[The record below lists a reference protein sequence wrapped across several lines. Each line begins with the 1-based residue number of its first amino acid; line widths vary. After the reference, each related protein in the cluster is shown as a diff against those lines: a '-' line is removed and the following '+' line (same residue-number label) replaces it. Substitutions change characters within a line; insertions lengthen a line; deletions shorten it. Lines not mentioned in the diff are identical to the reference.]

1 MKTASDFLASHVQG
15 IPRSGIR
22 DFFELVQ
29 KRGDVISLG
38 IGEPDVS
45 APWAVR
51 EAAIFAL
58 ENGRTG
64 YTSNLGS
71 LKLRREISK
80 YIEKICGSSYDAES
94 EILVTVG
101 VSEAIDLALR
111 AVINPG
117 ETVLYHEPCYVS
129 YAPSIT
135 LAHGKGR
142 GIPTRAEMGF
152 RLEAEAVA
160 QAASHGAKVLL
171 LNFPTNPTGAVMA
184 GKDLDALAKVCVEKN
199 LLVISDEIYAELSYE
214 GPHESIVTRPGMR
227 ERTILLHG
235 LSKAFA
241 MTGFRIG
248 YACAP
253 APLIE
258 AMMKIHQYAILCAA
272 TPSQEAAVEALRG
285 AEATTSAA
293 RSKYQ
298 IRRDYLR
305 GKLGEAGLRTTNP
318 AGAFYLFVDVRS
330 TGLSSRDFALRLLE
344 EEKVAVVPG
353 EAFGPGGEGF
363 VRCSYATGL
372 EQIEV
377 AATRIA
383 RFVKKLKG
391 SQGASSLVA
400 AR

>member
-1 MKTASDFLASHVQG
+1 MKSAGDFLADHVKG

-22 DFFELVQ
+22 DFFEIVQ

-51 EAAIFAL
+51 EAAIYSL
-58 ENGRTG
+58 EHGRTG
-64 YTSNLGS
+64 YTSNSGS
-71 LKLRREISK
+71 LKLRNEISG
-80 YIEKICGSSYDAES
+80 YVEKVFGQRYQAES

-111 AVINPG
+111 AVLNPG

-135 LAHGKGR
+135 LAHAKGKG
-142 GIPTRAEMGF
+142 IQTHAAHGF
-152 RLEAEAVA
+152 RLDAKAVA
-160 QAASHGAKVLL
+160 DAAQGAKVLL
-171 LNFPTNPTGAVMA
+171 LNFPTNPTGAVLK
-184 GKDLDALAKVCVEKN
+184 GKELDALAKVCVEKN

-214 GPHESIVTRPGMR
+214 GSHESIVTRPGMR

-258 AMMKIHQYAILCAA
+258 AMMKIHQYAILCAS
-272 TPSQEAAVEALRG
+272 TLSQEAAVEALKG
-285 AEATTSAA
+285 AEVTTGEA
-293 RSKYQ
+293 RESYR
-298 IRRDYLR
+298 IRRDFLKR
-305 GKLGEAGLRTTNP
+305 KMEEAGLQPTQP
-318 AGAFYLFVDVRS
+318 AGAFYLFVDIRS
-330 TGLSSRDFALRLLE
+330 TGLTSREFALQLLE

-353 EAFGPGGEGF
+353 EAFGPGGQGF
-363 VRCSYATGL
+363 VRCSYATSL
-372 EQIEV
+372 DRIEV
-377 AATRIA
+377 AAERIV
-383 RFVKKLKG
+383 RFAKKFGK
-391 SQGASSLVA
+391 ASPRLAVL
-400 AR
+400 R

>member
-1 MKTASDFLASHVQG
+1 MKEATDFLAEHVKG

-51 EAAIFAL
+51 EAAIYSL
-58 ENGRTG
+58 EHGRTG

-71 LKLRREISK
+71 VKFRNEIAAYVGKVFGQK
-80 YIEKICGSSYDAES
+80 YTAEN

-111 AVINPG
+111 AVLNSG

-129 YAPSIT
+129 YAPSIS
-135 LAHGKGR
+135 LAHAKGR
-142 GIPTRAEMGF
+142 AIRTRAEDGF
-152 RLEAEAVA
+152 RLDPRAVAEA
-160 QAASHGAKVLL
+160 SCGAKVLL
-171 LNFPTNPTGAVMA
+171 LNFPTNPTGAVLS
-184 GKDLDALAKVCVEKN
+184 GKDLDALAKVCVEKD

-214 GPHESIVTRPGMR
+214 GAHESIVTRPGMR

-253 APLIE
+253 APLID
-258 AMMKIHQYAILCAA
+258 AMMKIHQYAILCAS
-272 TPSQEAAVEALRG
+272 TLSQEAGVEALRG
-285 AEATTSAA
+285 AEATTTEA
-293 RSKYQ
+293 RESYR
-298 IRRDYLR
+298 IRRDFLR
-305 GKLGEAGLRTTNP
+305 RRLEEAGLKPTNP

-330 TGLSSRDFALRLLE
+330 TGLTSREFALRLLE

-363 VRCSYATGL
+363 IRCSYATAL
-372 EQIEV
+372 DRIEV
-377 AATRIA
+377 AADRIV
-383 RFVKKLKG
+383 RFVEKLRG
-391 SQGASSLVA
+391 VEPRLVA

>member
-1 MKTASDFLASHVQG
+1 VKKTSEFLATHVQA

-38 IGEPDVS
+38 IGEPDIS

-51 EAAIFAL
+51 EAAIFSL

-71 LKLRREISK
+71 LKLREEISK
-80 YIEKICGSSYDAES
+80 YIEKICGPSYDPES

-129 YAPSIT
+129 YAPSIS

-142 GIPTRAEMGF
+142 GIPTRAEDGF
-152 RLEAEAVA
+152 RLEPAAVA
-160 QAASHGAKVLL
+160 KAATAGAKVLL
-171 LNFPTNPTGAVMA
+171 LNFPTNPTGAVMR

-214 GPHESIVTRPGMR
+214 GAHESIVTRPGMR

-285 AEATTSAA
+285 AEATTREA
-293 RSKYQ
+293 RAKYQ

-305 GKLGEAGLRTTNP
+305 NKLEEAGLRPTNP

-330 TGLSSRDFALRLLE
+330 TGLSSREFALRLLD

-372 EQIEV
+372 DRIEV
-377 AATRIA
+377 AAERIV
-383 RFVKKLKG
+383 RFVKKIKG
-391 SQGASSLVA
+391 GHGAPALVGT
-400 AR
+400 R

>member
-1 MKTASDFLASHVQG
+1 MKKANDFLAEHVKG

-22 DFFELVQ
+22 DFFEIVQ

-38 IGEPDVS
+38 IGEPDIS

-51 EAAIFAL
+51 EAAIYSL
-58 ENGRTG
+58 EHGRTG
-64 YTSNLGS
+64 YTSNSGT
-71 LKLRREISK
+71 LKLRNEISA
-80 YIEKICGSSYDAES
+80 YIEKIFGQRYIPES

-111 AVINPG
+111 AVLNPG

-135 LAHGKGR
+135 LAHGR
-142 GIPTRAEMGF
+142 GKVIRTKAEDGF
-152 RLEAEAVA
+152 RLDAKAVAEAA
-160 QAASHGAKVLL
+160 EGAKVLL
-171 LNFPTNPTGAVMA
+171 LNFPTNPTGAVLR
-184 GKDLDALAKVCVEKN
+184 GRELDALAKVCVEKN

-214 GPHESIVTRPGMR
+214 GAHESIVTRPGMR

-258 AMMKIHQYAILCAA
+258 AMMKIHQYAILCAS
-272 TPSQEAAVEALRG
+272 TLSQEAAVEALRG
-285 AEATTSAA
+285 AEGTTHEA
-293 RSKYQ
+293 RESYR
-298 IRRDYLR
+298 IRRDFLR
-305 GKLGEAGLRTTNP
+305 RKLEEAGLKPTNP

-330 TGLSSRDFALRLLE
+330 TGLTSREFALQLLE

-363 VRCSYATGL
+363 VRCSYSTAL
-372 EQIEV
+372 DRIEV
-377 AATRIA
+377 AAERIS
-383 RFVKKLKG
+383 RFAKKLR
-391 SQGASSLVA
+391 QGQPQLAA

>member
-1 MKTASDFLASHVQG
+1 VKSAGDFLADHVKG

-22 DFFELVQ
+22 DFFEIVQ

-51 EAAIFAL
+51 EAAIYSL
-58 ENGRTG
+58 EHGRTG
-64 YTSNLGS
+64 YTSNSGS
-71 LKLRREISK
+71 LKLRNEISG
-80 YIEKICGSSYDAES
+80 YVEKVFGQRYQAES

-111 AVINPG
+111 AVLNPG

-135 LAHGKGR
+135 LAHAKGKG
-142 GIPTRAEMGF
+142 IQTHAANGF
-152 RLEAEAVA
+152 RLDAKAVA
-160 QAASHGAKVLL
+160 DAAEGAKVLL
-171 LNFPTNPTGAVMA
+171 LNFPTNPTGAVLK
-184 GKDLDALAKVCVEKN
+184 GKELDALAKVCVEKN

-214 GPHESIVTRPGMR
+214 GSHESIVTRPGMR

-258 AMMKIHQYAILCAA
+258 AMMKIHQYAILCAS
-272 TPSQEAAVEALRG
+272 TLSQEAAVEALKG
-285 AEATTSAA
+285 AEVTTGEA
-293 RSKYQ
+293 RESYR
-298 IRRDYLR
+298 IRRDFLKR
-305 GKLGEAGLRTTNP
+305 KMEEAGLQPTQP
-318 AGAFYLFVDVRS
+318 AGAFYLFVDIRS
-330 TGLSSRDFALRLLE
+330 TGLTSREFALQLLE

-353 EAFGPGGEGF
+353 EAFGPGGQGF
-363 VRCSYATGL
+363 VRCSYATSL
-372 EQIEV
+372 DRIEV
-377 AATRIA
+377 AAERIV
-383 RFVKKLKG
+383 RFAKKFGK
-391 SQGASSLVA
+391 ASLRLAVV
-400 AR
+400 R

>member
-1 MKTASDFLASHVQG
+1 MKNAGDFLADHVQG

-22 DFFELVQ
+22 DFFEIVQ

-51 EAAIFAL
+51 EAAIYSL
-58 ENGRTG
+58 EHGRTG
-64 YTSNLGS
+64 YTSNSGS
-71 LKLRREISK
+71 LKLRNEISG
-80 YIEKICGSSYDAES
+80 YVEKVFGQRYQAES

-111 AVINPG
+111 AVLNPG

-135 LAHGKGR
+135 LAHAKGR
-142 GIPTRAEMGF
+142 AIRTSAEDGF
-152 RLEAEAVA
+152 RLDPKAVA
-160 QAASHGAKVLL
+160 DAAKGAKVLL
-171 LNFPTNPTGAVMA
+171 LNFPTNPTGAVLK
-184 GKDLDALAKVCVEKN
+184 GKELDALAKVCVEKN

-214 GPHESIVTRPGMR
+214 GSHESIVTRPGMR

-258 AMMKIHQYAILCAA
+258 AMMKIHQYAILCAS
-272 TPSQEAAVEALRG
+272 TLSQEAAVEALKG
-285 AEATTSAA
+285 AEVTTGEA
-293 RSKYQ
+293 RESYR
-298 IRRDYLR
+298 IRRDFLKR
-305 GKLGEAGLRTTNP
+305 KMEEAGLQPTQP
-318 AGAFYLFVDVRS
+318 AGAFYLFVDIRS
-330 TGLSSRDFALRLLE
+330 TGLTSREFALQLLE

-363 VRCSYATGL
+363 VRCSYATSL
-372 EQIEV
+372 DRIEV
-377 AATRIA
+377 AAERIV
-383 RFVKKLKG
+383 RFAKKFGKAQPRL
-391 SQGASSLVA
+391 AA

>member
-1 MKTASDFLASHVQG
+1 MKKTSEFLATHVQA

-38 IGEPDVS
+38 IGEPDIS

-51 EAAIFAL
+51 EAAIFSL

-71 LKLRREISK
+71 LKLRGEISK
-80 YIEKICGSSYDAES
+80 YMEKICGPSYDPET

-129 YAPSIT
+129 YAPSIN

-142 GIPTRAEMGF
+142 GIPTRAEDGF
-152 RLEAEAVA
+152 RLEPEAVA
-160 QAASHGAKVLL
+160 KAATAGAKVLL
-171 LNFPTNPTGAVMA
+171 LNFPTNPTGAVMK

-214 GPHESIVTRPGMR
+214 GAHESIVTRPGMR

-253 APLIE
+253 AHLIE

-285 AEATTSAA
+285 AEATTSEA
-293 RSKYQ
+293 RAKYQ

-305 GKLGEAGLRTTNP
+305 NKLEEAGLRPTNP

-330 TGLSSRDFALRLLE
+330 TGLSSREFALRLLD

-372 EQIEV
+372 DRIEV
-377 AATRIA
+377 AAERIV
-383 RFVKKLKG
+383 RFVKKIKG
-391 SQGASSLVA
+391 GHGAPALVGT
-400 AR
+400 R

>member
-1 MKTASDFLASHVQG
+1 MKQPVDFLAEHVKG

-51 EAAIFAL
+51 EAAIYSL
-58 ENGRTG
+58 EHGRTG

-71 LKLRREISK
+71 LKFRNEIATYVEKVFGQK
-80 YIEKICGSSYDAES
+80 YSAEN

-111 AVINPG
+111 AVLNPG

-129 YAPSIT
+129 YAPSIS
-135 LAHGKGR
+135 LAHAKGR
-142 GIPTRAEMGF
+142 AIRTRAEDGF
-152 RLEAEAVA
+152 RLDPRAVAEAA
-160 QAASHGAKVLL
+160 TGAKVLL
-171 LNFPTNPTGAVMA
+171 LNFPTNPTGAVLL
-184 GKDLDALAKVCVEKN
+184 GKDLDALAKVCVEKD

-253 APLIE
+253 APLID
-258 AMMKIHQYAILCAA
+258 AMMKIHQYAILCAS
-272 TPSQEAAVEALRG
+272 TLSQEAGVEALRG
-285 AEATTSAA
+285 AETTTTEA
-293 RSKYQ
+293 RESYR
-298 IRRDYLR
+298 IRRDFLR
-305 GKLGEAGLRTTNP
+305 RRLEEAGLKPTNP

-330 TGLSSRDFALRLLE
+330 TGLTSREFALRLLE

-363 VRCSYATGL
+363 IRCSYATAL
-372 EQIEV
+372 DRIEV
-377 AATRIA
+377 AADRIV
-383 RFVKKLKG
+383 RFVGKLRG
-391 SQGASSLVA
+391 VEPRLVV

>member
-1 MKTASDFLASHVQG
+1 MKQAVDFLAEHVKG

-51 EAAIFAL
+51 EAALYSL
-58 ENGRTG
+58 EHGRTG

-71 LKLRREISK
+71 VKFRNEIAT
-80 YIEKICGSSYDAES
+80 YVEKVFGQRYSAEN

-111 AVINPG
+111 AVLNPG

-129 YAPSIT
+129 YAPSIS
-135 LAHGKGR
+135 LAHAKGWAIR
-142 GIPTRAEMGF
+142 TRAEDGF
-152 RLEAEAVA
+152 RLDPKAVAEA
-160 QAASHGAKVLL
+160 ASGAKVLL
-171 LNFPTNPTGAVMA
+171 LNFPTNPTGAVLS
-184 GKDLDALAKVCVEKN
+184 GKDLDALAKVCVEKD

-214 GPHESIVTRPGMR
+214 GSHESIVTRPGMR

-258 AMMKIHQYAILCAA
+258 AMMKIHQYAILCAS
-272 TPSQEAAVEALRG
+272 TLSQEAAVEALKG
-285 AEATTSAA
+285 AEVTTGEA
-293 RSKYQ
+293 RESYR
-298 IRRDYLR
+298 IRRDYLKR
-305 GKLGEAGLRTTNP
+305 KMEEAGLKPTQP
-318 AGAFYLFVDVRS
+318 AGAFYLFVDIRS
-330 TGLSSRDFALRLLE
+330 TGLTSREFALQLLE

-363 VRCSYATGL
+363 VRCSYATSL
-372 EQIEV
+372 DRIEV
-377 AATRIA
+377 AAERIV
-383 RFVKKLKG
+383 RFAKKFGKAQPRL
-391 SQGASSLVA
+391 AA

>member
-1 MKTASDFLASHVQG
+1 MKQPVDFLAEHVKG

-51 EAAIFAL
+51 EAAIYSL
-58 ENGRTG
+58 EHGRTG

-71 LKLRREISK
+71 LKFRNEIATYVEKVFGQK
-80 YIEKICGSSYDAES
+80 YSAEN

-111 AVINPG
+111 AVLNPG

-129 YAPSIT
+129 YAPSIS
-135 LAHGKGR
+135 LAHAKGR
-142 GIPTRAEMGF
+142 AIRTRAEDGF
-152 RLEAEAVA
+152 RLDPRAVAEAA
-160 QAASHGAKVLL
+160 TGAKVLL
-171 LNFPTNPTGAVMA
+171 LNFPTNPTGAVLL
-184 GKDLDALAKVCVEKN
+184 GKDLDALAKVCVEKD

-253 APLIE
+253 APLID
-258 AMMKIHQYAILCAA
+258 AMMKIHQYAILCAS
-272 TPSQEAAVEALRG
+272 TLSQEAGVEALRG
-285 AEATTSAA
+285 AETTTTEA
-293 RSKYQ
+293 RESYR
-298 IRRDYLR
+298 IRRDFLR
-305 GKLGEAGLRTTNP
+305 RRLEEAGLKPTNP

-330 TGLSSRDFALRLLE
+330 TGLTSREFALRLLE

-353 EAFGPGGEGF
+353 EAFGSGGEGF
-363 VRCSYATGL
+363 IRCSYATAL
-372 EQIEV
+372 DRIEV
-377 AATRIA
+377 AADRIV
-383 RFVKKLKG
+383 RFVGKLRG
-391 SQGASSLVA
+391 VEPRLVA

>member
-1 MKTASDFLASHVQG
+1 MKSAGDFLADHVKG

-22 DFFELVQ
+22 DFFEIVQ

-51 EAAIFAL
+51 EAAIYSL
-58 ENGRTG
+58 EHGRTG
-64 YTSNLGS
+64 YTSNSGS
-71 LKLRREISK
+71 LKLRNEISG
-80 YIEKICGSSYDAES
+80 YVEKVFGQRYQAES

-111 AVINPG
+111 AVLNPG

-135 LAHGKGR
+135 LAHAKGKG
-142 GIPTRAEMGF
+142 IQTHAAHGF
-152 RLEAEAVA
+152 RLDAKAVA
-160 QAASHGAKVLL
+160 DAAQGAKVLL
-171 LNFPTNPTGAVMA
+171 LNFPTNPTGAVLK
-184 GKDLDALAKVCVEKN
+184 GKELDALAKVCVEKN

-214 GPHESIVTRPGMR
+214 GSHESIVTRPGMR

-258 AMMKIHQYAILCAA
+258 AMMKIHQYAILCAS
-272 TPSQEAAVEALRG
+272 TLSQEAAVEALKG
-285 AEATTSAA
+285 AEVTTGEA
-293 RSKYQ
+293 RESYR
-298 IRRDYLR
+298 IRRDFLKR
-305 GKLGEAGLRTTNP
+305 KMEEAGLQPTQP
-318 AGAFYLFVDVRS
+318 AGAFYLFVDIRS
-330 TGLSSRDFALRLLE
+330 TGLTSREFALQLLE

-353 EAFGPGGEGF
+353 EAFGPGGQGF
-363 VRCSYATGL
+363 VRCSYATSL
-372 EQIEV
+372 DRIEV
-377 AATRIA
+377 AAERIV
-383 RFVKKLKG
+383 RFAKKFGK
-391 SQGASSLVA
+391 ASPRWAVV
-400 AR
+400 R

>member
-1 MKTASDFLASHVQG
+1 MKKTSEFLATHVQA

-38 IGEPDVS
+38 IGEPDIS

-51 EAAIFAL
+51 EAAIFSL

-71 LKLRREISK
+71 LKLREEISK
-80 YIEKICGSSYDAES
+80 YIEKICGPSYDPES

-129 YAPSIT
+129 YAPSIS

-142 GIPTRAEMGF
+142 GIPTRAEDGF
-152 RLEAEAVA
+152 RLEPAAVA
-160 QAASHGAKVLL
+160 KAATAGVKVLL
-171 LNFPTNPTGAVMA
+171 LNFPTNPTGAVMR

-214 GPHESIVTRPGMR
+214 GAHESIVTRPGMR

-285 AEATTSAA
+285 AEATTSEA
-293 RSKYQ
+293 RAKYQ

-305 GKLGEAGLRTTNP
+305 NKLEEAGLRPTNP

-330 TGLSSRDFALRLLE
+330 TGLSSREFALRLLD

-372 EQIEV
+372 DRIEV
-377 AATRIA
+377 AAERIV
-383 RFVKKLKG
+383 RFVKKIKG
-391 SQGASSLVA
+391 GQGAPALVGT
-400 AR
+400 R

>member
-1 MKTASDFLASHVQG
+1 MKKANDFLAEHVKG

-22 DFFELVQ
+22 DFFEIVQ

-38 IGEPDVS
+38 IGEPDIS

-51 EAAIFAL
+51 EAAIYSL
-58 ENGRTG
+58 EHGRTG
-64 YTSNLGS
+64 YTSNSGT
-71 LKLRREISK
+71 LKLRNEISA
-80 YIEKICGSSYDAES
+80 YIEKIFGQRYIPES

-111 AVINPG
+111 AVLNPG

-135 LAHGKGR
+135 LAHGR
-142 GIPTRAEMGF
+142 GKVIRTKAEDGF
-152 RLEAEAVA
+152 RLDAKAVAEAA
-160 QAASHGAKVLL
+160 EGAKVLL
-171 LNFPTNPTGAVMA
+171 LNFPTNPTGAVLR
-184 GKDLDALAKVCVEKN
+184 GRELDALAKVCVEKN

-214 GPHESIVTRPGMR
+214 GAHESIVTRPGMR

-258 AMMKIHQYAILCAA
+258 AMMKIHQYAILCAS
-272 TPSQEAAVEALRG
+272 TLSQEAAVEALRG
-285 AEATTSAA
+285 AEGTTHEA
-293 RSKYQ
+293 RESYR
-298 IRRDYLR
+298 IRRDFLR
-305 GKLGEAGLRTTNP
+305 RKLEEAGLKPTNP

-330 TGLSSRDFALRLLE
+330 TGLTSREFALQLLE

-363 VRCSYATGL
+363 VRCSYSTAL
-372 EQIEV
+372 DRIEV
-377 AATRIA
+377 AAERIS
-383 RFVKKLKG
+383 RFVKKLR
-391 SQGASSLVA
+391 QGQPQLAA

>member
-1 MKTASDFLASHVQG
+1 MKKTSEFLATHVQA

-38 IGEPDVS
+38 IGEPDIS

-58 ENGRTG
+58 GNGRTG

-71 LKLRREISK
+71 LKLRGEISK
-80 YIEKICGSSYDAES
+80 YIEKICGPSYDPES

-129 YAPSIT
+129 YAPSIS

-142 GIPTRAEMGF
+142 GIPTRAEDGF
-152 RLEAEAVA
+152 RLEPGAVA
-160 QAASHGAKVLL
+160 KAATAGAKVLL
-171 LNFPTNPTGAVMA
+171 LNFPTNPTGAVMR

-214 GPHESIVTRPGMR
+214 GAHESIVTRPGMR

-285 AEATTSAA
+285 AEATTSEA
-293 RSKYQ
+293 RAKYQ

-305 GKLGEAGLRTTNP
+305 NKLEEAGLRPTNP

-330 TGLSSRDFALRLLE
+330 TGLSSREFALRLLD

-372 EQIEV
+372 DRIEV
-377 AATRIA
+377 AAERIV
-383 RFVKKLKG
+383 RFVKKIKG
-391 SQGASSLVA
+391 GHGAPALVGT
-400 AR
+400 R

>member
-1 MKTASDFLASHVQG
+1 MKQAVDFLAEHVKG

-51 EAAIFAL
+51 EAAIYSL
-58 ENGRTG
+58 EHGRTG

-71 LKLRREISK
+71 LKFRNEIATYVEKVFGQK
-80 YIEKICGSSYDAES
+80 YSAEN

-111 AVINPG
+111 AVLNPG

-129 YAPSIT
+129 YAPSIS
-135 LAHGKGR
+135 LAHAKGR
-142 GIPTRAEMGF
+142 AIRTRAEDGF
-152 RLEAEAVA
+152 RLDPRAVAEA
-160 QAASHGAKVLL
+160 ASGAKVLL
-171 LNFPTNPTGAVMA
+171 LNFPTNPTGAVLS
-184 GKDLDALAKVCVEKN
+184 GKDLDALAKVCVEKD

-214 GPHESIVTRPGMR
+214 GAHESIVTRPGMR

-253 APLIE
+253 APLID
-258 AMMKIHQYAILCAA
+258 AMMKIHQYAILCAS
-272 TPSQEAAVEALRG
+272 TLSQEAGVEALRG
-285 AEATTSAA
+285 AETTTSEA
-293 RSKYQ
+293 RESYR
-298 IRRDYLR
+298 IRRDFLR
-305 GKLGEAGLRTTNP
+305 RRLEEAGLKPTNP

-330 TGLSSRDFALRLLE
+330 TGLTSREFALRLLD

-363 VRCSYATGL
+363 IRCSYATAL
-372 EQIEV
+372 DRIEV
-377 AATRIA
+377 AADRIV
-383 RFVKKLKG
+383 RFVGKLRG
-391 SQGASSLVA
+391 VEPRLVA

>member
-1 MKTASDFLASHVQG
+1 MKSAGDFLADHVKG

-22 DFFELVQ
+22 DFFEIVQ

-51 EAAIFAL
+51 EAAIYSL
-58 ENGRTG
+58 EHGRTG
-64 YTSNLGS
+64 YTSNSGS
-71 LKLRREISK
+71 LKLRNEISG
-80 YIEKICGSSYDAES
+80 YVEKVFGQRYQAES

-111 AVINPG
+111 AVLNPG

-135 LAHGKGR
+135 LAHAKGKG
-142 GIPTRAEMGF
+142 IQTHAANGF
-152 RLEAEAVA
+152 RLDAKAVA
-160 QAASHGAKVLL
+160 DAAQGAKVLL
-171 LNFPTNPTGAVMA
+171 LNFPTNPTGAVLK
-184 GKDLDALAKVCVEKN
+184 GKELDALAKVCVEKN

-214 GPHESIVTRPGMR
+214 GSHESIVTRPGMR

-258 AMMKIHQYAILCAA
+258 AMMKIHQYAILCAS
-272 TPSQEAAVEALRG
+272 TLSQEAAVEALTG
-285 AEATTSAA
+285 AEVTTGEA
-293 RSKYQ
+293 RESYR
-298 IRRDYLR
+298 IRRDFLKR
-305 GKLGEAGLRTTNP
+305 KMEEAGLQPTQP
-318 AGAFYLFVDVRS
+318 AGAFYLFVDIRS
-330 TGLSSRDFALRLLE
+330 TGLTSREFALQLLE

-353 EAFGPGGEGF
+353 EAFGPGGQGF
-363 VRCSYATGL
+363 VRCSYATSL
-372 EQIEV
+372 DRIEV
-377 AATRIA
+377 AAERIV
-383 RFVKKLKG
+383 RFAKKFGK
-391 SQGASSLVA
+391 ASPRLAVV
-400 AR
+400 R

>member
-1 MKTASDFLASHVQG
+1 VKSAGDFLADHVKG

-22 DFFELVQ
+22 DFFEIVQ

-51 EAAIFAL
+51 EAAIYSL
-58 ENGRTG
+58 EHGRTG
-64 YTSNLGS
+64 YTSNSGS
-71 LKLRREISK
+71 LKLRNEISG
-80 YIEKICGSSYDAES
+80 YVEKVFGQRYQAES

-111 AVINPG
+111 AVLNPG

-135 LAHGKGR
+135 LAHAKGKG
-142 GIPTRAEMGF
+142 IQTHAANGF
-152 RLEAEAVA
+152 RLDAKAVA
-160 QAASHGAKVLL
+160 DVAEGAKVLL
-171 LNFPTNPTGAVMA
+171 LNFPTNPTGAGLK
-184 GKDLDALAKVCVEKN
+184 GKELDALAKVCVEKN

-214 GPHESIVTRPGMR
+214 GSHESIVTRPGMR

-258 AMMKIHQYAILCAA
+258 AMMKIHQYAILCAS
-272 TPSQEAAVEALRG
+272 TLSQEAAVEALKG
-285 AEATTSAA
+285 AEVTTGEA
-293 RSKYQ
+293 RESYR
-298 IRRDYLR
+298 IRRDFLKR
-305 GKLGEAGLRTTNP
+305 KMEEAGLQPTQP
-318 AGAFYLFVDVRS
+318 AGAFYLFVDIRS
-330 TGLSSRDFALRLLE
+330 TGLTSREFALQLLE

-353 EAFGPGGEGF
+353 EAFGPGGQGF
-363 VRCSYATGL
+363 VRCSYATSL
-372 EQIEV
+372 DRIEV
-377 AATRIA
+377 AAERIV
-383 RFVKKLKG
+383 RFAKKFGK
-391 SQGASSLVA
+391 ASPRLAVV
-400 AR
+400 R

>member
-1 MKTASDFLASHVQG
+1 VKKTSEFLATHVQA

-38 IGEPDVS
+38 IGEPDIS

-51 EAAIFAL
+51 EAAIFSL

-71 LKLRREISK
+71 LKLREEISK
-80 YIEKICGSSYDAES
+80 YIEKICGPSYDPES

-129 YAPSIT
+129 YAPSIS

-142 GIPTRAEMGF
+142 GIPTRAEDGF
-152 RLEAEAVA
+152 RLEPAAVA
-160 QAASHGAKVLL
+160 KAATAGAKVLL
-171 LNFPTNPTGAVMA
+171 LNFPTNPTGAVMR

-214 GPHESIVTRPGMR
+214 GAHESIVTRPGMR

-253 APLIE
+253 AHLIE

-285 AEATTSAA
+285 AEATTSEA
-293 RSKYQ
+293 RAKYQ

-305 GKLGEAGLRTTNP
+305 NKLEEAGLRPTNP

-330 TGLSSRDFALRLLE
+330 TGLSSREFALRLLD

-372 EQIEV
+372 DRIEV
-377 AATRIA
+377 AAERIV
-383 RFVKKLKG
+383 RFVKKIKG
-391 SQGASSLVA
+391 GHGAPALVGT
-400 AR
+400 R

>member
-1 MKTASDFLASHVQG
+1 MKQATDFLAEHVKE

-51 EAAIFAL
+51 EAAIYSL
-58 ENGRTG
+58 EHGRTG

-71 LKLRREISK
+71 VKFRNEITT
-80 YIEKICGSSYDAES
+80 YVEKIFGQRYSAET

-111 AVINPG
+111 AVLNPG

-129 YAPSIT
+129 YAPSIS
-135 LAHGKGR
+135 LAHAKGR
-142 GIPTRAEMGF
+142 AIRTRVEDAF
-152 RLEAEAVA
+152 RLDPKAVAEAA
-160 QAASHGAKVLL
+160 QGAKVLL
-171 LNFPTNPTGAVMA
+171 LNFPTNPTGAVLS
-184 GKDLDALAKVCVEKN
+184 GKDLDALAKVCVEKD
-199 LLVISDEIYAELSYE
+199 LLVISDEIYAELSYD
-214 GPHESIVTRPGMR
+214 GSHESIVTRPGMR

-241 MTGFRIG
+241 MTGFRVG

-253 APLIE
+253 APLID
-258 AMMKIHQYAILCAA
+258 AMMKIHQYAILC
-272 TPSQEAAVEALRG
+272 TSTLSQEAGVEALRG
-285 AEATTSAA
+285 AEATTTEA
-293 RSKYQ
+293 RESYR
-298 IRRDYLR
+298 IRRDFLR
-305 GKLGEAGLRTTNP
+305 RRLEEAGLKPTNP
-318 AGAFYLFVDVRS
+318 AGAFYLFVDIRS
-330 TGLSSRDFALRLLE
+330 TGLTSREFALRLLE

-363 VRCSYATGL
+363 IRCSYATAL
-372 EQIEV
+372 DRIEV
-377 AATRIA
+377 AADRIV
-383 RFVKKLKG
+383 RFVGKLRG
-391 SQGASSLVA
+391 VEPRLVV

>member
-1 MKTASDFLASHVQG
+1 VKSAGDFLADHVKG

-22 DFFELVQ
+22 DFFEIVQ

-51 EAAIFAL
+51 EAAIYSL
-58 ENGRTG
+58 EHGRTG
-64 YTSNLGS
+64 YTSNSGS
-71 LKLRREISK
+71 LKLRNEISG
-80 YIEKICGSSYDAES
+80 YVEKVFGQRYQAES

-111 AVINPG
+111 AVLNPG

-135 LAHGKGR
+135 LAHAKGKG
-142 GIPTRAEMGF
+142 IQTHAANGF
-152 RLEAEAVA
+152 RLDAKAVA
-160 QAASHGAKVLL
+160 DAAEGAKVLL
-171 LNFPTNPTGAVMA
+171 LNFPTNPTGAVLK
-184 GKDLDALAKVCVEKN
+184 GKELDALAKVCVEKN

-214 GPHESIVTRPGMR
+214 GSHESIVTRPGMR

-258 AMMKIHQYAILCAA
+258 AMMKIHQYAILCAS
-272 TPSQEAAVEALRG
+272 TLSQEAAVEALKG
-285 AEATTSAA
+285 AEVTTGEA
-293 RSKYQ
+293 RESYR
-298 IRRDYLR
+298 IRRDFLKR
-305 GKLGEAGLRTTNP
+305 KMEEAGLQPTQP
-318 AGAFYLFVDVRS
+318 AGAFYLFVDIRS
-330 TGLSSRDFALRLLE
+330 TGLTSREFALQLLE

-353 EAFGPGGEGF
+353 EAFGPGGQGF
-363 VRCSYATGL
+363 VRCSYATSL
-372 EQIEV
+372 DRIEV
-377 AATRIA
+377 AAERIV
-383 RFVKKLKG
+383 RFAKKFGK
-391 SQGASSLVA
+391 ASPRLAVV
-400 AR
+400 R